1 MAWVGKVAGN
11 AARCYDMSD
20 SLGYGLA
27 VSPTTPKNVW
37 SPVQFSSIIAPTFS
51 STPWDPST
59 VTSYPTGDASNWW
72 VSGSSTAANATLAF
86 VVIHFDSL
94 GTVMSIGPSYNVS
107 TSSTYLVASTSAY
120 PLFGPLVWDSFQAA
134 TSFGLI
140 VVTVS
145 AGTWNLQFNLL

>member
-11 AARCYDMSD
+11 AARCYDMGD
-20 SLGYGLA
+20 QLGYGLA
-27 VSPTTPKNVW
+27 ISPTTPKNVW
-37 SPVQFSSIIAPTFS
+37 TPVQFSSIIAPTFS
-51 STPWDPST
+51 STPWDPSG
-59 VTSYPTGDASNWW
+59 VTSNSTEDASNWW
-72 VSGSSTAANATLAF
+72 ISGSCSVANATLAF
-86 VVIHFDSL
+86 VVVHFNSL
-94 GTVMSIGPSYNVS
+94 GTVMAVGPSYNVS
-107 TSSTYLVASTSAY
+107 TSSTYYVTSTSSY